1 MKTINYFM
9 IVVIL
14 SIATIVSSCS
24 DSSDDNTNPTPNG
37 IQTNE
42 DLSIYLESLLDT
54 KNIPGF
60 SVNISLGNNIAYQ
73 KSFGYANI
81 ANQVPYTNQTLNNI
95 ASISKTFLGAA
106 TAKAI
111 EQGYFTLETNI
122 NDLLP
127 VNIVNP
133 KQPNSEIKI
142 KHLVTHTSGIVDV
155 PSTYIARNYYILE
168 GENIST
174 GIANILM
181 NQLGMQQMSQVALD
195 EYLLEIFHEDGDLY
209 NQENYLDAVSGSTW
223 AYSNDATSL
232 LGFIIEFLSEMS
244 YDEYVA
250 NYVLT
255 PLQMT
260 NSTFNVAEVDFEN
273 MATFY
278 YDLNSP
284 FPRYANHGYVEGG
297 LYSTSD
303 DMSKYLL
310 DMMKGARGE
319 SSTLFTQDFYNLL
332 FTPRLQSRIVPT
344 EFAENHGLFWYMK
357 EGSLIHGG
365 NSLGVS
371 THIELKQDGSSGFF
385 IMTNMDGTFA
395 ENSANWEETKTLI
408 FNAIKE
414 YISNN

>member
-14 SIATIVSSCS
+14 SIATMISSCS
-24 DSSDDNTNPTPNG
+24 DSSDDNLNPIPNG
-37 IQTNE
+37 IQTHE
-42 DLSIYLESLLDT
+42 DLSIYLERLLDT

-60 SVNISLGNNIAYQ
+60 SVNVSLGNNIAYQ

-81 ANQVPYTNQTLNNI
+81 ANQIPYTNQTVNNL

-106 TAKAI
+106 TVKAI
-111 EQGYFTLETNI
+111 EQGHFTLETNI

-127 VNIVNP
+127 VDIVNP

-142 KHLVTHTSGIVDV
+142 KHLVTHTSGIVDI
-155 PSTYIARNYYILE
+155 PSTYIASNYFILE
-168 GENIST
+168 GENTST
-174 GIANILM
+174 GIASVLV
-181 NQLGMQQMSQVALD
+181 NQLGIQQMSQVDLD
-195 EYLLEIFHEDGDLY
+195 EYLLEIFHEDGNLY
-209 NQENYLDAVSGSTW
+209 NQENYLDAVPGSTW

-232 LGFIIEFLSEMS
+232 LGFIIEFVSDMS

-250 NYVLT
+250 TYVLN
-255 PLQMT
+255 PLQMSS
-260 NSTFNVAEVDFEN
+260 STFNLGAVDFEN
-273 MATFY
+273 MATLY
-278 YDLNSP
+278 YDQNSP

-310 DMMKGARGE
+310 DMMRGARGE
-319 SSTLFTQDFYNLL
+319 SSVLFTQNFYNLL
-332 FTPRLQSRIVPT
+332 FTPQLQAGIVPI

-371 THIELKQDGSSGFF
+371 THLELKQDGSSGFF
-385 IMTNMDGTFA
+385 IISNMDGTFT
-395 ENSANWEETKTLI
+395 ENSTNWEETKTLI
-408 FNAIKE
+408 SNAIKE